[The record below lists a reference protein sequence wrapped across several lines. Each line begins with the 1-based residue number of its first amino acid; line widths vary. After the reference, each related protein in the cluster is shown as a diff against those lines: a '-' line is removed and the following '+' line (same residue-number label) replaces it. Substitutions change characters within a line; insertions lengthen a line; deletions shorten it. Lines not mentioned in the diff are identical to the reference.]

1 MAWHLSVQVDRAS
14 VVPLT
19 AQLQNGIKDM
29 IEDRVLHPGARLP
42 SSRQLAL
49 DLGLSRSVVVEA
61 YEQLI
66 AEGYLDAVRGSG
78 THVTRQLPATAAE
91 PSLLDPSPVPEVR
104 WDMRVGIANLSNFPR
119 QEWLN
124 SYTKVLQNVGRD
136 GVDYPPVAGI
146 AELRNELAGYLGRVR
161 SVRTTPGHVMVTAGF
176 AQGLALLAASFQH
189 LGIHELAIEEPGHS
203 GQRRFILDTGLS
215 PVPVP
220 VDAEG
225 LVVEALARTG
235 VRAVLVTPAHQ
246 FPTGVTLSAARKA
259 QLLRWAQE
267 VDAWIIEDDYDGEF
281 WFDRRARPPALQ
293 ESDPERVVYAG
304 TTSKVLV
311 PGLRLGWLAI
321 PPKIF
326 PLMERVRSRQDQ
338 GSDTLTQLAFAD
350 LMRGGLLDRH
360 LRRVR
365 SRYRSRSEAL
375 AAAVGRHLPQA
386 RMNGSAAG
394 LHSYALLP
402 PGTDEAALVR
412 GALRRSVL
420 VRGSQQFRFGSASA
434 GRPALLLG
442 YGSLPLSGITE
453 AVAAIGAAYEELGRG

>member
-1 MAWHLSVQVDRAS
+1 MAWHLSVQVDRDS

-19 AQLQNGIKDM
+19 AQLQNAIKDM
-29 IEDRVLHPGARLP
+29 VEDRVLHPGARLP
-42 SSRQLAL
+42 SSRQLAQ

-78 THVTRQLPATAAE
+78 THVTRQLPAGAGEA
-91 PSLLDPSPVPEVR
+91 SLLDPRPAPEAR
-104 WDMRVGIANLSNFPR
+104 WDLRVGIANLSNFPR
-119 QEWLN
+119 QEWLT

-161 SVRTTPGHVMVTAGF
+161 SVRTEPGHIMVTAGF
-176 AQGLALLAASFQH
+176 AQGLALLCSSFQH
-189 LGIHELAIEEPGHS
+189 QGIHELAIEEPGHN
-203 GQRRFILDTGLS
+203 GQRRFILDTGMR

-220 VDAEG
+220 VDEEG
-225 LVVEALARTG
+225 LIVEALARTG
-235 VRAVLVTPAHQ
+235 ARAVLVTPAHQ
-246 FPTGVTLSAARKA
+246 FPTGVTLSPARR
-259 QLLRWAQE
+259 QELLRWARE
-267 VDAWIIEDDYDGEF
+267 TDGWVIEDDYDGEF
-281 WFDRRARPPALQ
+281 WFDHQARPAALQ
-293 ESDPERVVYAG
+293 EGDPERVVYAG

-321 PPKIF
+321 PPRMF

-375 AAAVGRHLPQA
+375 AAAVREHLPDA
-386 RMNGSAAG
+386 RLNGSAAG

-402 PGTDEAALVR
+402 PGTDEAALVQ

-420 VRGSQQFRFGSASA
+420 VRGGQQFRFGGPP
-434 GRPALLLG
+434 GRPGLLLG
-442 YGSLPLSGITE
+442 YGSLPLTGISE
-453 AVAAIGAAYEELGRG
+453 AVAAIGAAYEELKRG